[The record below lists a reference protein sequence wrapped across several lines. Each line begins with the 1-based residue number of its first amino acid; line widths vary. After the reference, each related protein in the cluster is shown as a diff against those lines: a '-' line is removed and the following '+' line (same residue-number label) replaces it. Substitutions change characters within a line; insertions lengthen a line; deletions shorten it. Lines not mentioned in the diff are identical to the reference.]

1 MTHDELQ
8 NILRETLDDYR
19 LSRSER
25 QALSSRLDDVNLNE
39 QLQDFCHRTA
49 FELARGEIDQ
59 VNASQVLEWLHD
71 VTRVLRKSGPSNV
84 AARSETL
91 FSPADD
97 CWQKIA
103 SMLKSARRSVDICV
117 FTITDN
123 RIADQIEA
131 AHKRGVKV
139 RIVTDNDKANDRGSD
154 AERLAHAG
162 IEVRVDRTSFHMHHK
177 FAIFDGNRLLT
188 GSYNWTRSAAESN
201 EENFL
206 IADDQQ
212 LIADFQREFERLWK
226 DCELYY

>member
-8 NILRETLDDYR
+8 QILRETLDDYR

-25 QALSSRLDDVNLNE
+25 QALSLRIDEVNLDE
-39 QLQDFCHRTA
+39 QLQDLCHRTA
-49 FELARGEIDQ
+49 FELAREVIDP
-59 VNASQVLEWLHD
+59 VNSPQVLEWLHD
-71 VTRVLRKSGPSNV
+71 VTRVLRKSAPSNV
-84 AARSETL
+84 AVRSEVL

-103 SMLKSARRSVDICV
+103 SMFKSARRSVDICV

-123 RIADQIEA
+123 RIADEIDA
-131 AHKRGVKV
+131 AHQRGVKV
-139 RIVTDNDKANDRGSD
+139 CIVTDNDKANDRGSD
-154 AERLAHAG
+154 AERLARAG

-177 FAIFDGNRLLT
+177 FAIFDGTRLLT

-206 IADDQQ
+206 IADDRK